1 MQIESVWIVL
11 AVVLV
16 ILELW
21 AINRVRKSAGKGR
34 NKGGQ
39 QYIREHKEKF
49 EKRGHPVRGSEL
61 G

>member
-1 MQIESVWIVL
+1 MGAQEHGSTPNNFDGVGDEHHL
-11 AVVLV
+11 TLGS
-16 ILELW
+16 
-21 AINRVRKSAGKGR
+21 RVSKGCD
-34 NKGGQ
+34 KGGQ